1 MHSIKILTL
10 RKIGKSILGL
20 FIFSFGIYLAIVANI
35 GLVPWDSLTMGIS
48 NLTNIRYGIINTL
61 ISILVLIIDLVM
73 KEKIG
78 VGTILDACLT
88 GLFIDMFTYVLNI
101 QYPSSILLGIV
112 YMIIG
117 LFIMAFG
124 QYFYMSAGLSCG
136 PRDTLLMAVGK
147 KVPKIGIGYVDIIM
161 KIILI
166 IISLFVDGPIGIG
179 TIVGMI
185 GMGLVMQLV
194 FKILKFEPRNIVHED
209 ILDTLNCFKL

>member
-1 MHSIKILTL
+1 MYSIKILTL

-166 IISLFVDGPIGIG
+166 IVSLFVDGPIGIG

-209 ILDTLNCFKL
+209 ILDTLNCIK

>member
-1 MHSIKILTL
+1 MHSIKILAL

-101 QYPSSILLGIV
+101 QYPNSILLGIV

-209 ILDTLNCFKL
+209 ILDTLNCFK